1 MAYATLIAF
10 LTKASQFFIIILLI
24 VDYYLTAQFR
34 CKFNIHTIW
43 NDALAAGQPSINRRC
58 KLKSSPIPKQLG
70 VAGRRQVSESP

>member
-24 VDYYLTAQFR
+24 VDYYLTVQFR

-43 NDALAAGQPSINRRC
+43 NDALAAGPANH
-58 KLKSSPIPKQLG
+58 
-70 VAGRRQVSESP
+70 